1 MSSFFAR
8 LKDYWVYLLIC
19 AGTMVTFVISVE
31 IDAFDTFYEYSR
43 AHEDWELDEIA
54 ILVLNLA
61 FGSFVALIVRS
72 RQLARVAGE
81 RDRAEKE
88 AQQFAWHD
96 PLTGLPNRRAFV
108 DHLAT
113 LDSADGASGGVVLM
127 LDLDRFKAVND
138 IHGHAYGDLVLMECA
153 ARLRAELTADDLVAR
168 LGGDEFAIA
177 LAPETTATRAES
189 VARRLLTAISQP
201 ILVDGIRLSVGTS
214 VGLALLTP
222 RHKASDALQYADQ
235 ALYSAKKGGRGQF
248 AWFDAE
254 LEHEARERRALELDL
269 KEAVANDEIA
279 PFFQPVFDIA
289 TDRLRGFE
297 VLARWTHAT
306 RGVVPPDLFIEIAED
321 VGLIAPLGW
330 SVLRQACLVARSW
343 DPRVRLAVNVS
354 PTQFRDGHLVERMKE
369 VFEETG
375 FDPRRLEIE
384 LTETAIMSDFAMAQS
399 TLRQLHALG
408 VTVALDDFGAGFS
421 SLSNLRQLP
430 FDSIKIDG
438 SFISDI
444 KDRPEN
450 QRIVS
455 GILALAHGLDLKVT
469 AEGVE
474 TDADFDFLQSV
485 KCEMGQGYHFAR
497 PMSGEDVA
505 WMLETKW
512 SSLRRMRSN
521 SDPEQGRFSKAG

>member
-1 MSSFFAR
+1 MFSFLER
-8 LKDYWVYLLIC
+8 LNKSRSYLLII
-19 AGTMVTFVISVE
+19 AVTFLAYVVSIRFE
-31 IDAFDTFYEYSR
+31 PFAAFYAFSR
-43 AHEDWELDEIA
+43 AHEAWRLDEA
-54 ILVLNLA
+54 AVLVA
-61 FGSFVALIVRS
+61 FLFVGVLLALIVRS
-72 RQLARVAGE
+72 RELSRVIAE
-81 RDRAEKE
+81 RDE
-88 AQQFAWHD
+88 AQQKAQMFASRD
-96 PLTGLPNRRAFV
+96 ALTGLHNRRAFT
-108 DHLAT
+108 DHLSD
-113 LDSADGASGGVVLM
+113 LDRDDTSAGRIVMM

-138 IHGHAYGDLVLMECA
+138 IHGHAYGDIVLVET
-153 ARLRAELTADDLVAR
+153 ARRLLAELNDDDLVAR
-168 LGGDEFAIA
+168 LGGDEFAIS
-177 LAPETTATRAES
+177 LDPLSS
-189 VARRLLTAISQP
+189 VARAEGIAQSLLTAVSQP
-201 ILVDGIRLSVGTS
+201 IEENGIRLTVGTS
-214 VGLALLTP
+214 IGLALLTDENS
-222 RHKASDALQYADQ
+222 ASHALQFADQ
-235 ALYSAKKGGRGQF
+235 ALYSAKKDGRGQF

-254 LEHEARERRALELDL
+254 LERDARERHELEQDL
-269 KEAVANDEIA
+269 KEAVSNDEIA
-279 PFFQPVFDIA
+279 PFFQPVFDIS

-455 GILALAHGLDLKVT
+455 GILALAHGLDLEVT

-521 SDPEQGRFSKAG
+521 SDPEQDRFSKAG